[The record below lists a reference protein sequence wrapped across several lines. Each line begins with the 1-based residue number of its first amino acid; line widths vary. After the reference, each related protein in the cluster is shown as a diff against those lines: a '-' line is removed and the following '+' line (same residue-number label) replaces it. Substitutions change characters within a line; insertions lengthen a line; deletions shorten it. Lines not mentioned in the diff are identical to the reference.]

1 VLIFADYNIVHKIFK
16 YILIIIALAFGQ
28 MPLSIAQSTSDKM
41 FEVQH
46 NQGADIVKVKVFGNQ
61 PNLDKFILMNLI
73 GRNIKEKEYKIGEE
87 FVIFSE
93 LATLPTGLYVIL
105 ARDKN
110 GKLISSVKFYL

>member
-1 VLIFADYNIVHKIFK
+1 VPIFVAITKVRKLFTYL
-16 YILIIIALAFGQ
+16 LIILALAIGP
-28 MPLSIAQSTSDKM
+28 MPISMAQSTADKM